1 MRVLAAVACLAACS
15 AALAESRAWKTTSG
29 KEIEAEYVRS
39 SIGVVT
45 LKTPE
50 GKQIRLPLSRLSSED
65 RAYVRKKLKETP
77 APAKKSSARRRMRSS
92 RGSPQV
98 VARMKPGETFAR
110 KADGKTGIT
119 YHVYVPT
126 SFEKGAPP
134 PLIIAFSP
142 GGNGMQMVKALKASA
157 EKVGWLVAGCDKLK
171 NGMDSN
177 TKHRMQ
183 NEVLDDIMKSVPHQI
198 DRRCLAGFSGG
209 AMSCYGLS
217 VKGRRPEHYFGI
229 LAFGGWLGGRSF
241 QGRNYSP
248 NIVIAQING
257 EKDKGANAWIE
268 RDAATLTKKGCVVRV
283 FKFPGGHGI
292 APPRVIDEAI
302 AWLQEERTKLEE
314 QARRGRRPR

>member
-1 MRVLAAVACLAACS
+1 MKRRKCAIA
-15 AALAESRAWKTTSG
+15 
-29 KEIEAEYVRS
+29 
-39 SIGVVT
+39 VVT

-50 GKQIRLPLSRLSSED
+50 GKQIMMPLSRLSPED
-65 RAYVRKKLKETP
+65 REYVRKKLKEAP

-92 RGSPQV
+92 PGSPQV
-98 VARMKPGETFAR
+98 VARMKPGETFTR

-126 SFEKGAPP
+126 SFESAAPP

-142 GGNGMQMVKALKASA
+142 TGNGMQMVKALKASA
-157 EKVGWLVAGCDKLK
+157 EKVGWLVAGCDKLR

-177 TKHRMQ
+177 VKHKMQ
-183 NEVLDDIMKSVPHQI
+183 NEVLDDIMKSIPHQI

-217 VKGRRPEHYFGI
+217 VKGRRPEHYFAI

-248 NIVIAQING
+248 NVVIAQING
-257 EKDKGANAWIE
+257 DKDKGANAWIK
-268 RDAATLTKKGCVVRV
+268 RDAASLTKKGCVVRE
-283 FKFPGGHGI
+283 FKFPGGHAI
-292 APPRVIDEAI
+292 APSRVIDGAI
-302 AWLQEERTKLEE
+302 AWLLEERAKLEQ
-314 QARRGRRPR
+314 QARRGRRTR